1 MYYENKEVKA
11 FLLLTTSDTAKE
23 MLVLLIVLVKLT
35 LKCYNLYVYWEVG
48 KHITE
53 FFFLFKMLLNSLTKK
68 KTFLFKHRDPF
79 QFINLQ
85 TLACNLFYFKE
96 EHKYMFLTNP
106 N

>member
-53 FFFLFKMLLNSLTKK
+53 FFFIFKKCCSLTKK
-68 KTFLFKHRDPF
+68 KNSF
-79 QFINLQ
+79 
-85 TLACNLFYFKE
+85 
-96 EHKYMFLTNP
+96 
-106 N
+106 

>member
-53 FFFLFKMLLNSLTKK
+53 FFFYLKCCSLTKK
-68 KTFLFKHRDPF
+68 KILFKHRDSF

-85 TLACNLFYFKE
+85 NLTCNLFYFKE

-106 N
+106 K

>member
-11 FLLLTTSDTAKE
+11 FLLLTTSDTPKE

-53 FFFLFKMLLNSLTKK
+53 FFF
-68 KTFLFKHRDPF
+68 
-79 QFINLQ
+79 I
-85 TLACNLFYFKE
+85 
-96 EHKYMFLTNP
+96 
-106 N
+106 

>member
-1 MYYENKEVKA
+1 MRMNSLILALIEWLYMYYENKEVKA

-53 FFFLFKMLLNSLTKK
+53 FFF
-68 KTFLFKHRDPF
+68 
-79 QFINLQ
+79 I
-85 TLACNLFYFKE
+85 
-96 EHKYMFLTNP
+96 
-106 N
+106 

>member
-68 KTFLFKHRDPF
+68 RHFFLNTQTHSSLLIFKLLHVIY
-79 QFINLQ
+79 FISKKN
-85 TLACNLFYFKE
+85 
-96 EHKYMFLTNP
+96 TNTCF
-106 N
+106 

>member
-35 LKCYNLYVYWEVG
+35 LECYNLYVYWEVG

-53 FFFLFKMLLNSLTKK
+53 FFF
-68 KTFLFKHRDPF
+68 
-79 QFINLQ
+79 I
-85 TLACNLFYFKE
+85 
-96 EHKYMFLTNP
+96 
-106 N
+106 